1 MKDKTLSVSAIQEG
15 TVIDHIPANSLFDVI
30 NILKLDKLKSQ
41 ITFGSNFPS
50 KQLGRKAIVKIEGK
64 FFSTDEINRISL
76 VAPQAKLNFI
86 HDYTVTEKHIV
97 EVPDTIEGIA
107 KCMNPK
113 CVTNNE
119 NVPTK
124 FRVVD
129 KKNVALKCHYCEKI
143 TDRKHLEIL

>member
-41 ITFGSNFPS
+41 ITFGSNFLS

-64 FFSTDEINRISL
+64 FFSAEEINRISL
-76 VAPQAKLNFI
+76 VAPQAKLNII
-86 HDYTVTEKHIV
+86 HDYSVTEKHIV

-113 CVTNNE
+113 CITNNE
-119 NVPTK
+119 NVSTK
-124 FRVVD
+124 FKVVD
-129 KKNVALKCHYCEKI
+129 KQNVALKCHYCEKI